1 MKYSRQTED
10 TNRPSTLRLIDD
22 QIIADF
28 PYDDK
33 LVAEIK
39 AIDGAKWDKVS
50 KVWRIPAVNM
60 AIIRSFGMKYDF
72 KITDEIL
79 AFDIPEHKNPGGG
92 VTLEGNYLFLS
103 FKYDPVMVRSVKQIE
118 GITWDPKTKAWR
130 APLSASQTVIRW
142 AETFKQ
148 NIPQDVRDRAERTSQ
163 ELSVLKSAS
172 RATDADVE
180 IKSLNGT
187 LLPYQRA
194 GVAYATNSRRAFIA
208 DEMGWARRSK
218 RWQP

>member
-72 KITDEIL
+72 KITDEYLLSIYLNIKIL
-79 AFDIPEHKNPGGG
+79 VVESLLKEIIYFFHLNM
-92 VTLEGNYLFLS
+92 T
-103 FKYDPVMVRSVKQIE
+103 
-118 GITWDPKTKAWR
+118 
-130 APLSASQTVIRW
+130 PLW
-142 AETFKQ
+142 C
-148 NIPQDVRDRAERTSQ
+148 
-163 ELSVLKSAS
+163 VL
-172 RATDADVE
+172 
-180 IKSLNGT
+180 
-187 LLPYQRA
+187 
-194 GVAYATNSRRAFIA
+194 
-208 DEMGWARRSK
+208 
-218 RWQP
+218 